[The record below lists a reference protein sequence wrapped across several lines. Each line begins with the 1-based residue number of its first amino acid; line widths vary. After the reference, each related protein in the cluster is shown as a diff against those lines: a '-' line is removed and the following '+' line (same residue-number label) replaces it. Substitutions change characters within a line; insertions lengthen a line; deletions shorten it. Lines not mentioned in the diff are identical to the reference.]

1 MHNWNDLKCSD
12 APFSPS
18 TVGKHLLVAY
28 WGQNSAEI
36 KNPEN
41 PEKTLKDV
49 CEKMKYDIIIIGFV
63 VTFFGASNKGEVR
76 TTRTT
81 ISPWMWPLTH
91 PHFAMNAVTVLVM

>member
-1 MHNWNDLKCSD
+1 MHKMTWNQFIDT
-12 APFSPS
+12 PFSPL

-28 WGQNSAEI
+28 WGQNSAGMSYQ
-36 KNPEN
+36 EN

-49 CEKMKYDIIIIGFV
+49 CEKRKYDIIIIGFV

-81 ISPWMWPLTH
+81 ISPWM
-91 PHFAMNAVTVLVM
+91 